1 MCLQAAHLPIEYS
14 DNLHQ
19 KIAVLNIVDT
29 LFFQVSFLVYG
40 RCSHIV
46 DCLLYNL
53 PRLIVFCTG
62 VDMYLLCPETK
73 KALNFDE
80 VSKPNQWSYQ
90 KS

>member
-1 MCLQAAHLPIEYS
+1 MCLQAAHLPKEYS
-14 DNLHQ
+14 DSLHQ
-19 KIAVLNIVDT
+19 KVAVLNIVDT

-62 VDMYLLCPETK
+62 VDMYHVCKRRHAAASCKELANIGK
-73 KALNFDE
+73 RVD
-80 VSKPNQWSYQ
+80 V
-90 KS
+90 